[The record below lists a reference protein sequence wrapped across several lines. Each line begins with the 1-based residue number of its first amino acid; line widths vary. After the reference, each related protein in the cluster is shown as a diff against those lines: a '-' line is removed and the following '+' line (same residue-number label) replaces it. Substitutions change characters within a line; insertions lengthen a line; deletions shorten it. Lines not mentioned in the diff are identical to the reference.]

1 MTFSNIPVIF
11 LIKTPRE
18 MVWWCVGDDVPPPLL
33 TDKLV
38 MVRGKCSARLPP
50 ARSPGLTGQQSRGF
64 PSTFSNLRTLTGT
77 SGLSLTSGNCNCH
90 KAEHGGM
97 EGMRDRREV
106 F

>member
-18 MVWWCVGDDVPPPLL
+18 MVWRCVGDDVPPPLL

-64 PSTFSNLRTLTGT
+64 PSTFSNLRTLRLGRLG
-77 SGLSLTSGNCNCH
+77 SLSPVEIAIVTRLS
-90 KAEHGGM
+90 M
-97 EGMRDRREV
+97 EVWRE
-106 F
+106 